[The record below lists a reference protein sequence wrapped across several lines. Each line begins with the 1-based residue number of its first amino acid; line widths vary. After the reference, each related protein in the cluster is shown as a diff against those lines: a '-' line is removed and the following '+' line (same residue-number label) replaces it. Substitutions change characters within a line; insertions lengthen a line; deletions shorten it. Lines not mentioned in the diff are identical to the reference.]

1 MEEQPI
7 GAEGEIKI
15 SAEVLAQANLP
26 EGTCMSF
33 SVRADGYILLHR
45 ADRDPDQLW
54 YWTEAWQEG
63 EREADAD
70 IAAGR
75 VTYFDSDEAFRAA
88 LLERMNEVD
97 ANI

>member
-15 SAEVLAQANLP
+15 PAEFLAQANLP

-33 SVRADGYILLHR
+33 SVRADGYILVHR

-70 IAAGR
+70 IASGR
-75 VTYFDSDEAFRAA
+75 VTGPMSDEEFLAA
-88 LLERMNEVD
+88 LQD
-97 ANI
+97 AHLRTAS